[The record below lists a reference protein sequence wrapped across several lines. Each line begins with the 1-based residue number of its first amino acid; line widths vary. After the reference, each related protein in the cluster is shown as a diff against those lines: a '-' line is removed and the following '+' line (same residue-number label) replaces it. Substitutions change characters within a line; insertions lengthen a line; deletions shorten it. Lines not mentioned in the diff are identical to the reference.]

1 MSQNEMILLVAG
13 VPAVICL
20 LWGFLKKPGHSLMVI
35 ARGMFSILL
44 LYGIQLTCIHF
55 GWGQGVRV
63 NAMTIA
69 VSGVLGIPG
78 IVLLYLVRLL

>member
-1 MSQNEMILLVAG
+1 
-13 VPAVICL
+13 
-20 LWGFLKKPGHSLMVI
+20 MVI

-78 IVLLYLVRLL
+78 IILLYLVRLL